1 MIGPYPPELASF
13 IVSIYHPFD
22 SLTRVT
28 EDTETNKASLCFLRV
43 LCDSVVK
50 DGWVV

>member
-1 MIGPYPPELASF
+1 MNGPYPPELASF

-28 EDTETNKASLCFLRV
+28 EDTRDKQSLSLLSLCPL
-43 LCDSVVK
+43 
-50 DGWVV
+50 